1 MSKIVNLKGQEIF
14 NQLAGKE
21 WRIAQQ
27 CQFLEI
33 AIECR
38 VRALINQ
45 IDPKHVTSATV
56 INRRLV
62 VPLNCQKD
70 LEQLK
75 ITNTLSFDA
84 LDRIQ
89 TQLFNQL

>member
-14 NQLAGKE
+14 NQFTGND
-21 WRIAQQ
+21 WRIADQ
-27 CQFLEI
+27 CQSLEI
-33 AIECR
+33 SIESR
-38 VRALINQ
+38 VRALIKQ

-62 VPLNCQKD
+62 VPLNCQKE
-70 LEQLK
+70 LKQLK
-75 ITNTLSFDA
+75 LTNTLSFDA

-89 TQLFNQL
+89 IQLFGQL